1 MSEQRRN
8 WGKVGNYK
16 PEANRNARAENYSN
30 YNFKKKRAPEWLKS
44 DFSRQK
50 KNQLKRTFEIIESE
64 AKGKGM
70 KLNKA

>member
-1 MSEQRRN
+1 MEPRRN
-8 WGKVGNYK
+8 F
-16 PEANRNARAENYSN
+16 EAENYST
-30 YNFKKKRAPEWLKS
+30 YNKKKKAPAWLKS

-50 KNQLKRTFEIIESE
+50 KNQLKRTFEIIDSE